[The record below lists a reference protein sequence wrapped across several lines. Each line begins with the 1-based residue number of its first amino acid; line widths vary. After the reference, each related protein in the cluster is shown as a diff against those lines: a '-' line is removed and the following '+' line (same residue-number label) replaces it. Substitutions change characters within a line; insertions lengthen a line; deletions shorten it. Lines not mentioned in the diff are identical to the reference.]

1 MDTRFPSLDVT
12 CQEEQRNRPYRYQLR
27 CQECNDTYRPD
38 EEYRCDVCG
47 ETYCYDCD
55 SRHRRK
61 MHPVADHDAIQT
73 TPAEEDK

>member
-1 MDTRFPSLDVT
+1 MNARFPSFDVT
-12 CQEEQRNRPYRYQLR
+12 CQEEQSPQLYRHTLR

-47 ETYCYDCD
+47 EMYCYDCD

-61 MHPVADHDAIQT
+61 FH
-73 TPAEEDK
+73 AEEDK